1 MTGWRFILITI
12 VLMKTKDSRV
22 IRCEVS
28 RDNFRPYYNDSI
40 EIEKRLSEDVVP
52 RKYVIAIKTDLKNDE
67 FHGTVRIDIELLKDQ
82 SQIVLHS
89 KDLTV
94 SSTKLYWEK
103 SQTEIRIQSVIHVN
117 KREMLV
123 IKCYR
128 NITLGEYTLKMNFT
142 GSLKGK
148 MSGFYLSTY
157 VDRNKSIRKLAVSQ
171 FEPFYARTAFPC
183 FDEPSFKAI
192 FVVRIVYSKKFL
204 YHAQSNMPIAK
215 TEKMKGD
222 SDRTI
227 TYFDPS
233 PPMSTYLVAF
243 LVSDFQCTGAHMNLL
258 NGSKIPV
265 SVCVRPM
272 YNHKVKFA
280 LNVAIRAME
289 YYLNVFQID
298 YPLPKLD
305 LVAIPDFTAGAMEN
319 WGLVTFRETELLHSE
334 NDSSCLNMRSVSLT
348 VAHELAHM
356 WFGNLITMKW
366 WNDLWLNEG
375 FATYMEHVAVDSLFP
390 DWNLMDSFPLYTKY
404 VAMRHDSKL
413 RARAIVKRVEN
424 SEEIEE
430 MFDRISYQ
438 KAAAVIRMLEDTIGN
453 AKFIRSI
460 RKYLRMYQFRNAE
473 SHELFE
479 ILGNETRAAVD
490 IVDFVFRWMKFPGFP
505 VINVHRGKTGFQL
518 FRQRFAT
525 SKRFQQTIDDGS
537 WTIPIRYITSRRDGM
552 KLDWF
557 LANFSCV
564 ELSLEN
570 SVDWIKLNHN
580 SIGYYIVNYTK
591 DAWDTFANLLFNDH
605 KVLSATNRADLLHDA
620 FLLAETNL
628 DYSTV
633 MNLTSYL
640 VNETDYQPWVV
651 ATEWFGQMNR
661 LLSSTTLLNRFQTYA
676 RSLVDN
682 LYRQIGWRVYKKDTH
697 SNREFRV
704 LILNAA
710 CSVGHE
716 HCLEAA
722 GRMLRN
728 FLLVNSGTQTLPA
741 DVRSVVYTF
750 GLVTVSNDAGSIF
763 EDVSRLMVKQNDA
776 QERERLMIGL
786 TGIQDK
792 DTLNRFVS
800 KATDETFIRKQDFA
814 TVLIK
819 IAANPIG
826 LDIAWNFVRSRWEA
840 LLLKYEANEYIMG
853 RIVCAIVSLF
863 KDRQKLQEATQFFL
877 NQPDLKVTENSKR
890 NAIEEIENSI
900 YWLDTNVR
908 NIDRWLLDHGFD

>member
-1 MTGWRFILITI
+1 
-12 VLMKTKDSRV
+12 MKTKDSRV
-22 IRCEVS
+22 IHGEVS
-28 RDNFRPYYNDSI
+28 RDNLSPYYNESM
-40 EIEKRLSEDVVP
+40 EIEKRLLVDVVP
-52 RKYVIAIKTDLKNDE
+52 RKYVIVVEPDLKNDE

-82 SQIVLHS
+82 NQIVLHS
-89 KDLTV
+89 KDLTI

-103 SQTEIRIQSVIHVN
+103 SQTEIRILSVIHVR
-117 KREMLV
+117 KREMVV

-128 NITLGEYTLKMNFT
+128 NITLGEYTLKMNFS

-148 MSGFYLSTY
+148 MSGFYLSSY
-157 VDRNKSIRKLAVSQ
+157 VDNNTSIRKLAVSQ

-183 FDEPSFKAI
+183 FDEPNFKAI

-215 TEKMKGD
+215 TETMKD
-222 SDRTI
+222 NSDKTI
-227 TYFDPS
+227 AYFNPS

-243 LVSDFQCTGAHMNLL
+243 LVSDFHCTGTHVDLL

-265 SVCVRPM
+265 SVCARPM
-272 YNHKVKFA
+272 YSHKVKFA
-280 LNVAIRAME
+280 LNVAIGAME

-305 LVAIPDFTAGAMEN
+305 LIAVPDFTAGAMEN
-319 WGLVTFRETELLHSE
+319 WGMVTFRETELLHTE
-334 NDSSCLNMRSVSLT
+334 NDSSCYNMKSVSLT

-356 WFGNLITMKW
+356 WFGNLVTMKW

-404 VAMRHDSKL
+404 VAMKHDSKL
-413 RARAIVKRVEN
+413 RARAVVKRIEN

-438 KAAAVIRMLEDTIGN
+438 KVSAVIRMLEDTVGN
-453 AKFIRSI
+453 SKFIRSI
-460 RKYLRMYQFRNAE
+460 RNYLRKYQFRNAE
-473 SHELFE
+473 SRELFE
-479 ILGNETRAAVD
+479 ILGNETRAVVD
-490 IVDFVFRWMKFPGFP
+490 IVDFVFRWIKFPGFP
-505 VINVHRGKTGFQL
+505 LINVHRDTKGFRL

-525 SKRFQQTIDDGS
+525 SKRFQETIDDGS
-537 WTIPIRYITSRRDGM
+537 WTIPIRYITSRGDGVR
-552 KLDWF
+552 LDWF

-591 DAWDTFANLLFNDH
+591 DAWDTFSNLLFKDH

-628 DYSTV
+628 DYSIV

-640 VNETDYQPWVV
+640 TNEEDYQPWAV

-661 LLSSTTLLNRFQTYA
+661 LLSKTAILNRFQSYA
-676 RSLVDN
+676 RSLIDK
-682 LYRQIGWRVYKKDTH
+682 LYHEIGWRVYEKDTF
-697 SNREFRV
+697 STRKVLFPFVSREFHV
-704 LILNAA
+704 LILNGA
-710 CSVGHE
+710 CSVGHRG
-716 HCLEAA
+716 CLEAA
-722 GRMLRN
+722 GRKLRD
-728 FLLVNSGTQTLPA
+728 FLTGNGGTRTLPA
-741 DVRSVVYTF
+741 DVRSIVYSF
-750 GLVTVSNDAGSIF
+750 GLVSLSNDEAGSIL
-763 EDVSRLMVKQNDA
+763 EQVSLLLAKQNDA

-786 TGIQDK
+786 TGVQDK
-792 DTLNRFVS
+792 DTLNRYLQQ
-800 KATDETFIRKQDFA
+800 ATDESFIRKQDFA

-819 IAANPIG
+819 IAANPAG
-826 LDIAWNFVRSRWEA
+826 LDVAWNFVRSRWEG
-840 LLLKYEANEYIMG
+840 LLLKYKANEYTLG

-863 KDRQKLQEATQFFL
+863 KDRQRLQEARQFFL

-890 NAIEEIENSI
+890 NAIEEIENNI
-900 YWLDTNVR
+900 NWLDANVR
-908 NIDRWLLDHGFD
+908 SIDRWLLDHGFD